1 MELKEEFFKI
11 PLFIGSF
18 VDVKIPGRQLTD
30 VVQIPA
36 KALRDRDTVWVVV
49 NKQLQIR
56 NVKIA
61 HIDLDN
67 VYISGGVTIGE
78 KIVISPIKGASKGL
92 KVRIDGDNEIGPERN
107 KEETKKR
114 KFTQSVEL
122 IINFKDIDV
131 KKGFAINEV
140 VQLPKTSS
148 PATVCVIATGD
159 MSQKAKT
166 AKADVVIGNEE
177 LTKYESNK
185 RESRKFINKYDFFL
199 ADTKIM
205 PTVGKALGQLLGPRG
220 KMPTPVPFNASIEAF
235 LARFRTSIKVRT
247 RASLSISCKIGDES
261 MEDADLA
268 INANAVLNAI
278 EKKLP
283 NGEKNIKKIMIKT
296 TMGKPIKQV
305 QEVKKKHA

>member
-1 MELKEEFFKI
+1 MITEA
-11 PLFIGSF
+11 
-18 VDVKIPGRQLTD
+18 QLAE
-30 VVQIPA
+30 VIK
-36 KALRDRDTVWVVV
+36 KA
-49 NKQLQIR
+49 
-56 NVKIA
+56 
-61 HIDLDN
+61 
-67 VYISGGVTIGE
+67 
-78 KIVISPIKGASKGL
+78 
-92 KVRIDGDNEIGPERN
+92 

-114 KFTQSVEL
+114 KFKQSIEL

-159 MSQKAKT
+159 MNQKAKA
-166 AKADVVIGNEE
+166 AKADSVIGNDE
-177 LTKYESNK
+177 LTKYEANK

-199 ADTKIM
+199 ADTQIM

-220 KMPTPVPFNASIEAF
+220 KMPTPVPFNAPIDAF

-261 MEDADLA
+261 MEDSDLA
-268 INANAVLNAI
+268 INAFTVLSAI

-283 NGEKNIKKIMIKT
+283 NGEKNIRKVLIKT
-296 TMGKPIKQV
+296 TMGKPVKQV
-305 QEVKKKHA
+305 QEIKKKYAWE